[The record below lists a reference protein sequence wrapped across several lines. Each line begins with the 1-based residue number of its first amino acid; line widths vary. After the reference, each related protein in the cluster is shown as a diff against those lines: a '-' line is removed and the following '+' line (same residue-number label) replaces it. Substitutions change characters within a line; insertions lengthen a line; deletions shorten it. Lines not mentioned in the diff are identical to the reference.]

1 MPSPTLEDRL
11 RVLETL
17 EPASRPANRLHATP
31 PARRWKTGRTVLAG
45 AALVGVLIV
54 GVLVA
59 GSTQRG
65 AAPAAS
71 STADKTA
78 QPAPLDAPIVGTDGR
93 VLKPEA
99 AKRQLAAAN
108 AAVEAC
114 MLSHGATKQPIQGGG
129 FAYDDPGNKAAAACK
144 AVAVGAESVADSAK
158 TAAANASQ
166 IAAQHAYGACILNDP
181 NATPADV
188 KTLATSPKG
197 LACQTLINSVAGD
210 DVVLAA
216 IAAETIQA
224 RPLDDDGHF
233 SLIFAG
239 RTTRAQAATA
249 LGDTVQADQSGAEE
263 VIVIAFDGA
272 FVPPSTPAGV
282 TPNRAKTLA
291 YIVNS
296 DGLVTDLAVRN
307 VPFVAPDTVIKAGF
321 GTVPIDPKT
330 GSIILSTPG

>member
-1 MPSPTLEDRL
+1 MNSS
-11 RVLETL
+11 V
-17 EPASRPANRLHATP
+17 
-31 PARRWKTGRTVLAG
+31 G
-45 AALVGVLIV
+45 AA
-54 GVLVA
+54 
-59 GSTQRG
+59 
-65 AAPAAS
+65 
-71 STADKTA
+71 
-78 QPAPLDAPIVGTDGR
+78 
-93 VLKPEA
+93 
-99 AKRQLAAAN
+99 
-108 AAVEAC
+108 
-114 MLSHGATKQPIQGGG
+114 
-129 FAYDDPGNKAAAACK
+129 
-144 AVAVGAESVADSAK
+144 SVADSAK
-158 TAAANASQ
+158 TAAAHRSQ
-166 IAAQHAYGACILNDP
+166 VAAQHAFGACILNDP

-224 RPLDDDGHF
+224 RALDDDGHF

-282 TPNRAKTLA
+282 TPNRAQTLA

-296 DGLVTDLAVRN
+296 DGLVSDLAVRN

-321 GTVPIDPKT
+321 ETVPIDPKT
-330 GSIILSTPG
+330 GSVIVSTPG